1 MIRHTFYIKAKA
13 ESLPADD
20 PLTCLFSVHGRF
32 IAEPWWLT
40 NIILTTVLYVMFI
53 GLPRKERKDQ
63 LERVP
68 PLPPH
73 RLATRPP
80 PPSRPLSQLPPAP
93 RATTPSRRTSSRS
106 SREIPSSSR
115 PSLTSVLPLRTL
127 ARLPARPLL
136 TTPPSTPRSTLMP
149 TRPSL
154 MPSVP
159 PRRLETST
167 LTLRPRS
174 PLLSEPEGK

>member
-106 SREIPSSSR
+106 SRETPSSLR
-115 PSLTSVLPLRTL
+115 LWLTSAPLPRLLVLPP
-127 ARLPARPLL
+127 ARLPL
-136 TTPPSTPRSTLMP
+136 TTPPSTPRSTP
-149 TRPSL
+149 TLTRLLLTPSAL
-154 MPSVP
+154 
-159 PRRLETST
+159 PRRPATST
-167 LTLRPRS
+167 LRLKPRS
-174 PLLSEPEGK
+174 PLSSEPEGK